1 MPLCM
6 DPYHDIDRQ
15 PDAYR
20 YIESLEARGKT
31 KSQTR
36 LRGRFLKFVRI
47 KPGWRVL
54 ELGSGT
60 GVVRRDLARIV
71 GPRRRMS
78 LTRVRSLE
86 R

>member
-36 LRGRFLKFVRI
+36 RRGRFLKFVRT

-54 ELGSGT
+54 EVGSGT
-60 GVVRRDLARIV
+60 GRLLTWTAFGPIIGRTEPLVCLA
-71 GPRRRMS
+71 
-78 LTRVRSLE
+78 T
-86 R
+86 